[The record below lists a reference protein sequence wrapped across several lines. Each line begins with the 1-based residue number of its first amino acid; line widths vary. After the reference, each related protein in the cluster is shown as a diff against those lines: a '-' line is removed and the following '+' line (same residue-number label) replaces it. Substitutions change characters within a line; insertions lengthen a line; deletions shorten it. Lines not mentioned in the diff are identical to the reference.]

1 MTFAE
6 SEVSLEEACGSLR
19 ATDGGTKL
27 DVSMKKI
34 SSKNTTSING
44 AISIESVGR
53 LGRLNMVNQATEFM
67 SRPASARSGMVFPLT
82 AQTDEQVGCRASSS
96 AVTASSMRRAILSA

>member
-1 MTFAE
+1 MTFAA
-6 SEVSLEEACGSLR
+6 SELSLEDACGSVSGS
-19 ATDGGTKL
+19 DGGMKL

-53 LGRLNMVNQATEFM
+53 FGRLNIANQATEFM
-67 SRPASARSGMVFPLT
+67 SRAASARSGMVFPLT
-82 AQTDEQVGCRASSS
+82 AQTIEQVGCRASSS